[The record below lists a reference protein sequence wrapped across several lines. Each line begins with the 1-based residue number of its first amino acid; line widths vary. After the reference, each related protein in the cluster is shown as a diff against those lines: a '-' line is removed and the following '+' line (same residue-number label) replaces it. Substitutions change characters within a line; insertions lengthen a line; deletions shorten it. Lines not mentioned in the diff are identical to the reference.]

1 MGKTISEKILSL
13 HSKKDVRASEICLPE
28 VDLIMCHDWNT
39 VLTLQIMKQMGIKNV
54 FDPPKVIFV
63 IDHGV
68 PSPNE
73 KISSFQ
79 AEIEKFSKIQGILT
93 YESGEGICHQL
104 LPQKGHVLPG
114 MLIVGSDS
122 HTTTYGALNAFSA
135 GAGSTDIAAAL
146 ASGKFW
152 FKVPQTIKMI
162 LKGCLPPGVYAK
174 DLILH
179 IIGKMTADGANYMAV
194 EFDGEGINNLSI
206 DDRFTIANMGIEMGA
221 KAALF
226 PADEKTNEWLSFTQ
240 STSYEPIVSDRD
252 ALYYKTLEWNLDNIV
267 PQIARPHRVDDVVP
281 ISEIG
286 EIKVQQG
293 IIGTCTNGR
302 FEDFRL
308 AAEIL
313 KGRGVCPNFRLFIVP
328 SSRKI
333 LLEILQAGFLELFVQ
348 AGAMVLPPG
357 CGPCHGIG
365 AVPRDGENVISSA
378 NRNFRGR
385 MGNNKAFIYLASPS
399 TVAASAIEGKITD
412 PRKYLQQGK

>member
-1 MGKTISEKILSL
+1 MGKTMSEKILSF
-13 HSKKDVRASEICLPE
+13 HCRKDVRASEICLADL
-28 VDLIMCHDWNT
+28 DLIMCHDWNT
-39 VLTLQIMKQMGIKNV
+39 FLTLRIMNQMGIKKV
-54 FDPPKVIFV
+54 FDHQKIIFV

-73 KISSFQ
+73 EISSFQ
-79 AEIEKFSKIQGILT
+79 AEIEKFSKEQGILT

-114 MLIVGSDS
+114 MLIIGSDS

-146 ASGKFW
+146 ASGKLW

-179 IIGKMTADGANYMAV
+179 IIGKMTSDGANYMAV

-206 DDRFTIANMGIEMGA
+206 DERFTIANMGIEMGA

-226 PADEKTNEWLSFTQ
+226 PADDKTKDWLSFIK
-240 STSYEPIVSDRD
+240 SKSYEPILSDRD
-252 ALYYKTLEWNLDNIV
+252 ALYHKTLEWNLDNIV
-267 PQIARPHRVDDVVP
+267 PQIARPHRVDDVLPV
-281 ISEIG
+281 SEIG
-286 EIKVQQG
+286 EIRTHQG

-302 FEDFRL
+302 FEDFRQ
-308 AAEIL
+308 AAAIL
-313 KGRGVCPNFRLFIVP
+313 KGKRIFPGFRLFIVP
-328 SSRKI
+328 SSREI
-333 LLEILQAGFLELFVQ
+333 LLEILQAGFLEIFVQ

-357 CGPCHGIG
+357 CGPCHGMG
-365 AVPRDGENVISSA
+365 AVPREGENVISSA

-412 PRKYLQQGK
+412 PRKYLQ